1 MRKRLS
7 LLLLCALF
15 ACYLPAGAQ
24 ASTLR
29 VAGITSSSKAYRAF
43 VSTHSGVE
51 VQATLNPFVRT
62 NELLNALISGGF
74 AYDVFT
80 VSSASFDVGLLMDKG
95 YCADLSA
102 FPGVREAVEGMYPA
116 FADLVYR
123 DGGIYGIPY
132 GCSLSYLS
140 YCPDAWAELGWSAE
154 DVPDSFPEFLS
165 LLERWIGQAQAGDTP
180 PVVVFNSF
188 AEDLY
193 GPSSY
198 TYLLTGL
205 LIDSQ
210 ILQCSHAGEPL
221 RFDTPEFRACL
232 ERCADIGQ
240 RLYALEPVPNL
251 GQALFTRS
259 GGMENLRYLVSLR
272 LTEEQP
278 TLIDTQISVAM
289 AFVNTQEAALGAE
302 FALTMLEANETGKAE
317 AYLMQ
322 NAQPLEDPGYPD
334 AVAYWEEQV
343 AALSARLAQGDLAPT
358 EQEEG
363 EMNLERYQEILSGLH
378 AGDGRYLI
386 SPETLEGYRAC
397 GDLLYVQP
405 PHAFLSTNESD
416 VNMRS
421 LREQFASGLL
431 PVDQFLRRLDQMA
444 AMLEMENQ

>member
-1 MRKRLS
+1 M
-7 LLLLCALF
+7 
-15 ACYLPAGAQ
+15 
-24 ASTLR
+24 
-29 VAGITSSSKAYRAF
+29 
-43 VSTHSGVE
+43 
-51 VQATLNPFVRT
+51 
-62 NELLNALISGGF
+62 
-74 AYDVFT
+74 
-80 VSSASFDVGLLMDKG
+80 
-95 YCADLSA
+95 
-102 FPGVREAVEGMYPA
+102 
-116 FADLVYR
+116 
-123 DGGIYGIPY
+123 
-132 GCSLSYLS
+132 
-140 YCPDAWAELGWSAE
+140 
-154 DVPDSFPEFLS
+154 
-165 LLERWIGQAQAGDTP
+165 
-180 PVVVFNSF
+180 VVFNSF
-188 AEDLY
+188 AEELY

-278 TLIDTQISVAM
+278 TLIDTQISVTM

-358 EQEEG
+358 EQAEG
-363 EMNLERYQEILSGLH
+363 EMNLERYQEILSGLR

-386 SPETLEGYRAC
+386 SPEALEGYRAC

>member
-43 VSTHSGVE
+43 VSAHSGVE

-116 FADLVYR
+116 FAGLVCR

-154 DVPDSFPEFLS
+154 DVPDSFPDFLS

-188 AEDLY
+188 AEELY

-272 LTEEQP
+272 LT
-278 TLIDTQISVAM
+278 
-289 AFVNTQEAALGAE
+289 
-302 FALTMLEANETGKAE
+302 
-317 AYLMQ
+317 
-322 NAQPLEDPGYPD
+322 
-334 AVAYWEEQV
+334 
-343 AALSARLAQGDLAPT
+343 
-358 EQEEG
+358 
-363 EMNLERYQEILSGLH
+363 
-378 AGDGRYLI
+378 
-386 SPETLEGYRAC
+386 
-397 GDLLYVQP
+397 
-405 PHAFLSTNESD
+405 
-416 VNMRS
+416 
-421 LREQFASGLL
+421 
-431 PVDQFLRRLDQMA
+431 
-444 AMLEMENQ
+444 